1 MQAVER
7 SQRVFSAVS
16 RVFVRFASKKQGG
29 STTNGRDSQ
38 PKFLGLKASGGEV
51 RAPWLPTAPRTAI
64 RRQWR
69 ARSRLGLVGAFGLR
83 HASPGSAPPATRA
96 PVAADTHACCV
107 ARRASGCSAQ
117 RASLGDF

>member
-51 RAPWLPTAPRTAI
+51 RAPPLPTAPA
-64 RRQWR
+64 
-69 ARSRLGLVGAFGLR
+69 ARLAPRGGAN
-83 HASPGSAPPATRA
+83 
-96 PVAADTHACCV
+96 AC
-107 ARRASGCSAQ
+107 A
-117 RASLGDF
+117 